1 MKSHFFLSSSGN
13 RSIREVWDGR
23 ILEDKALKR
32 EKEKRKKSMKETL
45 NGVSKDLG
53 KADLEPCHKQSPI
66 FKSSSSGG

>member
-13 RSIREVWDGR
+13 RSRREVWDGR
-23 ILEDKALKR
+23 ILEDKVLNK
-32 EKEKRKKSMKETL
+32 EKEKKKRSIKETL
-45 NGVSKDLG
+45 SGVSIDLG